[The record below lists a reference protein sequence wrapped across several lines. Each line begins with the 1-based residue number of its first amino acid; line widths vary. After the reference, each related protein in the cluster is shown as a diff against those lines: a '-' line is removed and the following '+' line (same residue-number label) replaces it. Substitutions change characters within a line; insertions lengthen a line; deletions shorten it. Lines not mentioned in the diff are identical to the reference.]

1 MFAPY
6 VGEATKN
13 PFFMPNRETGEKC
26 LDPHS
31 RESTLLIP
39 DHFTHLYDAYPEN
52 VEFHNVANGI
62 VLMSI
67 SEIERRTQHL
77 PKGCVDFGFRYAG
90 MGHVRVFT
98 FLRERGEIVECID
111 GGADDIAR
119 TDNMDARHRLL
130 RDFIQTGDAPAQLRV
145 FSVDGW
151 LDQNSTP
158 R

>member
-1 MFAPY
+1 MFTPH

-13 PFFMPNRETGEKC
+13 PFFMPNRETGRKC
-26 LDPHS
+26 PDP
-31 RESTLLIP
+31 RESTLLVP
-39 DHFTHLYDAYPEN
+39 DYFTPLYSAYPED

-77 PKGCVDFGFRYAG
+77 PEGCVDFGYTYAG

-98 FLRERGEIVECID
+98 FLRERENIVECID
-111 GGADDIAR
+111 GGANEIAR
-119 TDNMDARHRLL
+119 TDNMDARHRALKAL
-130 RDFIQTGDAPAQLRV
+130 IQTGDVPAQLRV
-145 FSVDGW
+145 FSVDEW